1 MRKIRYSWLTVMTVV
16 AALAGWILNLLAT
29 RYGFPAPAL
38 QLGSLLTMV
47 FIVAFTLALGLK
59 VRAWRNGKRD
69 RPLDPIVAARTLI
82 LAQACAYTGALMF
95 GWHLGILLDQLTLVQ
110 VRGITGGI
118 WGSLATIA
126 GGAAMI
132 VIGLL
137 VERFCTLPPDDDA
150 STKDTDGTGNRRS
163 ARGDEGEYA

>member
-1 MRKIRYSWLTVMTVV
+1 MRSIRYSWLATMAVV
-16 AALAGWILNLLAT
+16 AAGAGWVLNLLAT
-29 RYGFPAPAL
+29 SYGFPAPSL
-38 QLGSLLTMV
+38 HLVSLLTMT
-47 FIVAFTLALGLK
+47 FIVVFTLGLGLK
-59 VRAWRNGKRD
+59 VRAWRNGKREKA
-69 RPLDPIVAARTLI
+69 LDPILATRTLI

-95 GWHLGILLDQLTLVQ
+95 GWHLGILVDQFTLIQ
-110 VRGITGGI
+110 VRGVTGGI
-118 WGSLATIA
+118 WGSLATVA

-150 STKDTDGTGNRRS
+150 FTKDSDDARNRRS